1 MTMICFWASTC
12 WSCDPSEKSWNQ
24 LEYIRIQC
32 EISQDPA
39 SIQFSF
45 KLANE
50 TQSSM
55 EQHGYI
61 YISTQA
67 YMVEWLWLL
76 VLRRTPMM
84 LEGPLTRLEFPRSWP
99 DFDSSLERR
108 HTCSALMSA
117 DDGRWC
123 CSYSGYDCN
132 NPPVP
137 FVYGSFLRNIW
148 QPGQDKTSLS
158 CEPHM
163 FFFHGLEHG
172 PGGSHVTTMLCP

>member
-1 MTMICFWASTC
+1 MICAMTMICFWASTC

-61 YISTQA
+61 YIYIHASLHGGVT
-67 YMVEWLWLL
+67 L
-76 VLRRTPMM
+76 TP
-84 LEGPLTRLEFPRSWP
+84 
-99 DFDSSLERR
+99 SLEANANDVGRTT
-108 HTCSALMSA
+108 HT
-117 DDGRWC
+117 
-123 CSYSGYDCN
+123 
-132 NPPVP
+132 
-137 FVYGSFLRNIW
+137 
-148 QPGQDKTSLS
+148 PGISKIMARL
-158 CEPHM
+158 
-163 FFFHGLEHG
+163 
-172 PGGSHVTTMLCP
+172 